1 MELTPVQ
8 QRVVGALAEKELT
21 TPDNYPLSMNALLAA
36 CNQSTNRDP
45 VMQLDER
52 VVSNTLE
59 NLKSAGVVRVVYSKG
74 MRVDKYRH
82 VLPEAIGVAPPEL
95 ALLTVLMLRGPQTG
109 AELRART
116 ERMHPFDGQGDIDA
130 TLDTLARRD
139 PPLVTLHA
147 RQPGQKEPRWA
158 HLLGSPAASD
168 AEGRAAPTPDQ
179 PGANP
184 GRWGPTGVP
193 AGVSEERSPERA
205 GVTVADPD
213 RLSALEARMTALEAR
228 LDRLDLD

>member
-82 VLPEAIGVAPPEL
+82 VLPEAIGIDTPEL

-109 AELRART
+109 AELRTRT
-116 ERMHPFDGQGDIDA
+116 ERMHDFGGQSAVEAALDA
-130 TLDTLARRD
+130 MSRRD
-139 PPLVTLHA
+139 PPLVALQP
-147 RQPGQKEPRWA
+147 RQPGQKEPRWI
-158 HLLGSPAASD
+158 HLLGP
-168 AEGRAAPTPDQ
+168 APTTTDDSVPE
-179 PGANP
+179 GA
-184 GRWGPTGVP
+184 GRWGPSGVP
-193 AGVSEERSPERA
+193 AGVSEGRSPERTN
-205 GVTVADPD
+205 VIDPD
-213 RLSALEARMTALEAR
+213 RLAALEERVANLESR
-228 LDRLDLD
+228 LDALDLD